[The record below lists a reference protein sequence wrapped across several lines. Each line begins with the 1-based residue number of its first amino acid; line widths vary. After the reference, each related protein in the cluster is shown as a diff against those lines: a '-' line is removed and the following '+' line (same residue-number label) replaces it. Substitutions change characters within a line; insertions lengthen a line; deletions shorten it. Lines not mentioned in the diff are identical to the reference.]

1 MFLSPKNLNYLISL
15 AQTFKIFF
23 LFSSLGILVIHKMN
37 LGWPSNLRFSHCVY
51 CHSFDASVFSFF
63 KFFST
68 LIASVFSFCSEHS
81 LLYHPGFS

>member
-63 KFFST
+63 KFFFYINSKCIFFLFRT
-68 LIASVFSFCSEHS
+68 FPFIPSWV
-81 LLYHPGFS
+81 